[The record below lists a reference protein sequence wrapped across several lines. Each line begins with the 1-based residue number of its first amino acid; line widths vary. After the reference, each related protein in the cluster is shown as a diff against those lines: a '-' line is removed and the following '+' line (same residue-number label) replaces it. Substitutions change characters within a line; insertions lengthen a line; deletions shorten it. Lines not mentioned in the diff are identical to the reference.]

1 MAEPYFPGGP
11 RPQGL
16 GKTLEDFQRLG
27 KGLLVGETADIL
39 GLPADLAG
47 LYFDMRYGSTPKGI
61 ESLINRFG
69 SEALAKKFMGEEFP
83 EFSFEN
89 FGKDENLES
98 AGRMFAP
105 GALLTKAIASAR
117 LAARLKNRPPSDGG
131 FGGPQFAMA
140 GAGASKLPPPTTAET
155 LMMTTDNVPAAP
167 REPERVQVFEDDYLK
182 KDVNTSAQLSK
193 DGVFFSNLLQEIENI
208 GTGQGELQQIVQ
220 TRVPILENF
229 KTKAGKKAQRPK
241 RDESGNIMYQDG
253 VTTRI
258 TGLDFSK
265 NPTSTE
271 ILETFKT
278 LKGGKSNR
286 LYKEAEETGLI
297 RYLELNPDEV
307 FGSNSGKEKLYNIA
321 SQFTPEIESRI
332 YRESDIQAIEAES
345 QDIMNKMATP
355 NMTTEEIAALQARG
369 DELADRKRKTLM
381 GMGNLSQQRIDP
393 GGDAVYDVVHT
404 IFGTGA
410 RGNEIVGS
418 SIDKLGETQVVKQEL
433 KKLEDFFKSTGD
445 TDSLKKLTQS
455 YSEHGFGN
463 AVDGGYFAHT
473 RSVDGFMG
481 FELGPNAPELE
492 DARFFN
498 EFQNNQGM
506 TKARKMVQD
515 SPAKTADVQK
525 NIQKQKDI
533 IDVLNNEMAQKNID
547 AQNGTITQAELKQF
561 ENYFVSEKTKRNNNI
576 TNLNKVLN
584 RKNDIVLNSK
594 LMDVNQVLK
603 IDKEQNLGISTFSE
617 TKVKLQDEGKEINNE
632 IDRIMVNIG
641 TLDKSIDPLKKQ
653 VFQVDNDL
661 EKFRSLSESQQYNKT
676 AMDNFF
682 DEDVANPGAGQ
693 ELFLVG
699 ESTFNPS
706 FAIRDDVEAVNL
718 MQNNVPSLIKK
729 FMSGRVRDSDAQSV
743 VLKTNFAFRSGL
755 TGNQVQAFEKEAMDK
770 INKRFKFG
778 GDTLQDNPLN
788 VFLKSGN
795 DSIKDSNMVLD
806 HYRTVE
812 KLVND
817 GKIDVEQ
824 FNSAFSADSID
835 SRLGKDKGRY
845 APILNDLTYEKYV
858 QMKVLDNPNYFKTP
872 QNISKFFKDAY
883 RNHGL
888 SLEQDYIKAQV
899 VKNLV
904 NSNELR
910 RIAGEDNIK
919 ELAQRLKVAK
929 DKPGTYTDK
938 YETEYKKI
946 YQDFQAD
953 FEVEYGSS
961 GKGSKV
967 IEKVVNETVDKY
979 INATKRIPISTS
991 QAGYRRTTEG
1001 FGSTNVADFEYTPP
1015 PSQNL
1020 LSKFVSPEKGKLN
1033 IKPFT
1038 TNPDSLRNKLK
1049 KDLILNT
1056 HANVFG
1062 NYNNAII
1069 DSMAHQD
1076 KLKSLD
1082 GERAVLANRLRE
1094 GQAKLSQNKIALRP
1108 FLQRGAIQNL
1118 VNQLGDKVPDSLK
1131 NSLKEAML
1139 HADSNQSFQFQKN
1152 PPIQNSQQGL
1162 DMMVHKSISDA
1173 KKDGKR
1179 YVIFPKLADYAS
1191 ARGSGNSA
1199 RYKFAAGD
1207 KELGDI
1213 LKKHYG
1219 SAYFTTPNVYSS
1231 SSKVSPTSSRIL
1243 RMGSGSYDRNSPDF
1257 VNDADHFRVIDLTK
1271 IDSDLKIPRFKKG
1284 GIFNKFRK
1292 VA

>member
-16 GKTLEDFQRLG
+16 GKTLEDFQRFG

-39 GLPADLAG
+39 GLPADLTG

-69 SEALAKKFMGEEFP
+69 SEALAKKFMGEDFP

-89 FGKDENLES
+89 FGQDTKGGIES

-117 LAARLKNRPPSDGG
+117 LAAKLKNRPPSGGG

-182 KDVNTSAQLSK
+182 KDISTSAQLSK

-208 GTGQGELQQIVQ
+208 GTGQGELQQLRQ
-220 TRVPILENF
+220 TRMPILENF
-229 KTKAGKKAQRPK
+229 TTKKGKKGQRPK
-241 RDESGNIMYQDG
+241 KDEFGNIMYQDG
-253 VTTRI
+253 VTTRVEGI
-258 TGLDFSK
+258 EFPMTGAQ
-265 NPTSTE
+265 
-271 ILETFKT
+271 ILEKFKT
-278 LKGGKSNR
+278 LKDGTSNR

-297 RYLELNPDEV
+297 RYLELNPKEKFEAD
-307 FGSNSGKEKLYNIA
+307 GGKEKLYNIA
-321 SQFTPEIESRI
+321 SQFTPEIESRV
-332 YRESDIQAIEAES
+332 YRESDLQAIEAES

-369 DELADRKRKTLM
+369 DELADRKNKTIR
-381 GMGNLSQQRIDP
+381 GMGNLNQQRIDP

-418 SIDKLGETQVVKQEL
+418 SIDKLGETQAVKQEL

-481 FELGPNAPELE
+481 FEIGPNAPELE

-506 TKARKMVQD
+506 TKSRKMVQD
-515 SPAKTADVQK
+515 SPVKTADVQR

-533 IDVLNNEMAQKNID
+533 IDVLDNEMAQKNID

-561 ENYFVSEKTKRNNNI
+561 ENYFVSEKTKRKNNI
-576 TNLNKVLN
+576 TNLNKILD

-603 IDKEQNLGISTFSE
+603 IDKEQKLGISTFSE

-676 AMDNFF
+676 AIDNFF
-682 DEDVANPGAGQ
+682 DEDVANPGANQ

-699 ESTFNPS
+699 DSTFNPS
-706 FAIRDDVEAVNL
+706 YAIRDDVEAVDL
-718 MQNNVPSLIKK
+718 MQNNVPYLIKK
-729 FMSGRVRDSDAQSV
+729 FMSSGVKDDDVQTAL
-743 VLKTNFAFRSGL
+743 LKTGIGFKSSL
-755 TGNQVQAFEKEAMDK
+755 TGNQVQAFQKQAMDK
-770 INKRFKFG
+770 INERFKFG

-788 VFLKSGN
+788 VFLKSGD
-795 DSIKDSNMVLD
+795 DSIQDSNMVLD

-824 FNSAFSADSID
+824 FNSAFLADGIGT
-835 SRLGKDKGRY
+835 RLGKDKGRL
-845 APILNDLTYEKYV
+845 APILNNITYEKYV

-888 SLEQDYIKAQV
+888 ALEKKYINAQV

-929 DKPGTYTDK
+929 DKPGSYNDK
-938 YETEYKKI
+938 SGDYLKI

-953 FEVEYGSS
+953 FEVAYGSS

-979 INATKRIPISTS
+979 INTTKRIPISTS
-991 QAGYRRTTEG
+991 QAGYRKTTEG

-1015 PSQNL
+1015 SSQNL
-1020 LSKFVSPEKGKLN
+1020 LSKFVSPSKGKLN

-1038 TNPDSLRNKLK
+1038 ATPETLRNQIKR
-1049 KDLILNT
+1049 DLILNT

-1062 NYNNAII
+1062 KYSNAII

-1082 GERAVLANRLRE
+1082 GERAILANRLRK

-1108 FLQRGAIQNL
+1108 FLQRGAIQKLINE
-1118 VNQLGDKVPDSLK
+1118 LGDKVPDSMK

-1162 DMMVHKSISDA
+1162 DLMVHKSISDA
-1173 KKDGKR
+1173 KKEGKR
-1179 YVIFPKLADYAS
+1179 YVIFPKLADYAA
-1191 ARGSGNSA
+1191 ARGSGKPA
-1199 RYKFAAGD
+1199 KYKFAAGD
-1207 KELGDI
+1207 DELGGI

-1271 IDSDLKIPRFKKG
+1271 IDSNLKIPRFKKG

>member
-117 LAARLKNRPPSDGG
+117 LAARLKNRPPSGG
-131 FGGPQFAMA
+131 DFGGPQFAMA

-167 REPERVQVFEDDYLK
+167 REPERVQIFEDDYLK

-208 GTGQGELQQIVQ
+208 GTGQGELQQLRQIRMPVFEPGKGKKGKPIPKKDEFGNVIYQ
-220 TRVPILENF
+220 EGITTRVEGIEFPMTGAQILE
-229 KTKAGKKAQRPK
+229 K
-241 RDESGNIMYQDG
+241 
-253 VTTRI
+253 
-258 TGLDFSK
+258 
-265 NPTSTE
+265 
-271 ILETFKT
+271 FKT
-278 LKGGKSNR
+278 LKDGTSNR

-297 RYLELNPDEV
+297 RYLELNPKEKFEAD
-307 FGSNSGKEKLYNIA
+307 GGKEKLYNIA
-321 SQFTPEIESRI
+321 SQFTPEIESRV
-332 YRESDIQAIEAES
+332 YRESDLLAIEAES
-345 QDIMNKMATP
+345 QDIMNEMATP

-515 SPAKTADVQK
+515 SPAKTADVQR

-576 TNLNKVLN
+576 TNLNKILD

-617 TKVKLQDEGKEINNE
+617 KKVKLQDEGKEISNE
-632 IDRIMVNIG
+632 IDRIMVSIG
-641 TLDKSIDPLKKQ
+641 TLDNSIDPLKKQ

-676 AMDNFF
+676 AIDNFF

-699 ESTFNPS
+699 DSKFDPS
-706 FAIRDDVEAVNL
+706 SAIKDDVEAVDL

-729 FMSGRVRDSDAQSV
+729 FMTMAVKDSDAQSV
-743 VLKTNFAFRSGL
+743 VLKTNFVFRSGL
-755 TGNQVQAFEKEAMDK
+755 TGNQVQAFEKQAIDE

-795 DSIKDSNMVLD
+795 DRIKDNDMVLD

-824 FNSAFSADSID
+824 FNPEFSADSINT
-835 SRLGKDKGRY
+835 RLGKDKGRL
-845 APILNDLTYEKYV
+845 APIISELTYEKYV
-858 QMKVLDNPNYFKTP
+858 QMKVLDNPNYFRTP

-919 ELAQRLKVAK
+919 ELAQRLKVAN
-929 DKPGTYTDK
+929 DKPGTYSDK
-938 YETEYKKI
+938 VEDYKNI

-979 INATKRIPISTS
+979 INATKRIPRTS
-991 QAGYRRTTEG
+991 DQAGYRRRIEG
-1001 FGSTNVADFEYTPP
+1001 FGSTNIADFEYTPP
-1015 PSQNL
+1015 TSQNL

-1038 TNPDSLRNKLK
+1038 ATPETLRNQIK
-1049 KDLILNT
+1049 KDLILNA

-1082 GERAVLANRLRE
+1082 GERAILANRLRE
-1094 GQAKLSQNKIALRP
+1094 GQAKLSQNKIDLRP

-1118 VNQLGDKVPDSLK
+1118 VNQLGDKVPDSMK
-1131 NSLKEAML
+1131 NSLKQAML

-1179 YVIFPKLADYAS
+1179 YVIFPKLVDYAA

-1199 RYKFAAGD
+1199 KYKFAAGD
-1207 KELGDI
+1207 DELGGI

-1231 SSKVSPTSSRIL
+1231 SSKVSPTSTRIL